1 MELLEREPFLAT
13 LAEYAADARQ
23 GSGRLVL
30 VSGESGIGKTALL
43 EAFQR
48 RSPGLRWLWGGCER
62 LMTPRPLGPLFDIA
76 AQAGGELA
84 SLATRAGSP
93 RDRLFAAFL
102 AEIGTIPAS
111 TGPAGT
117 ATIAVMEDVHWADEA
132 TIDLLSYLG
141 RRLSRS
147 PALVVATYR
156 DHEIPDDHPFR
167 LVLGDLATQRGTRRM
182 QLSPLTVDAV
192 RALAGPRDVDAA
204 ELHRVTG
211 GNPFYVIEVLGA
223 GWPSVPPTV
232 RDAVAARLARAGAAT
247 RQAIEAAAVLGPR
260 VDAALLAALVP
271 DPGPAT
277 QAGLDSGI
285 LATDG
290 AGLRFRHELVRMAV
304 EAAISPLRQAE
315 LHAALLAALER
326 RGDSDPALLAHHAA
340 GAGNAPAVLRH
351 AAEAGRRSAALG
363 ARRAAAA
370 QFERALEFA
379 GPAGADDQTRAELHE
394 AAAGQYAML
403 DYWQKAEA
411 ALRTAIGLRRGLG
424 DELRVGDDLRQLS
437 LALNGL
443 CQGAES
449 DRATA
454 EAVRVLEALPASPEL
469 AWAYANH
476 GATLIGSGRLGEGVA
491 EMSRA
496 LALGEKLGA
505 PDVQSFALNGSGLA
519 LAWAGLDGTTQVE
532 QALRLALAADLQEHA
547 ARAYSSR
554 HEIAI
559 GCSRFDE
566 AERFFAEGAAYC
578 DEHEIGVFSQCLRGF
593 RGWALLARGRWDE
606 AASQCEQSLRRRLSP
621 VNRIK
626 PLQVLGLIRGR
637 RDEPGAWPA
646 LDEALDLA
654 EQACEVQCAVLT
666 ELARA
671 ELRWLAGEDD
681 AARAELRSARDR
693 SREFGDQMTAG
704 ATAIWLHRLGEPA
717 SDDGPAGPHAL
728 SGPLASERAGAWARA
743 ADQWNRLGRPYDAAL
758 ARLGSPDESDLR
770 DALAVFVEL
779 GATAAASWTRRRMRE
794 LGIRTIPRGPRAA
807 TRAAPAGLTAREQEV
822 LALISAGLA
831 NREISQRLFISE
843 RTVQH
848 HVSAV
853 LAKIGV
859 SSRTAAAREAA
870 RIGIAGP
877 G

>member
-43 EAFQR
+43 EAFQL
-48 RSPGLRWLWGGCER
+48 RSPELRWLWGGCER

-76 AQAGGELA
+76 AQTSGELA
-84 SLATRAGSP
+84 SLASKAGSP

-102 AEIGTIPAS
+102 AEIG
-111 TGPAGT
+111 AGRAGA
-117 ATIAVMEDVHWADEA
+117 ATVAVMEDVHWADEA

-182 QLSPLTVDAV
+182 QLSPLTPGAV
-192 RALAGPRDVDAA
+192 RALAGPREVDAA

-211 GNPFYVIEVLGA
+211 GNPFYVIEVLDA

-260 VDAALLAALVP
+260 VDAALLATLIP
-271 DPGPAT
+271 DPGPAM
-277 QAGLDSGI
+277 QACLDSGI

-290 AGLRFRHELVRMAV
+290 IGLRFRHELVRMAV

-379 GPAGADDQTRAELHE
+379 GGATEETRAALHE
-394 AAAGQYAML
+394 AAAEQYAML
-403 DYWQKAEA
+403 DRWQQAEA

-424 DELRVGDDLRQLS
+424 HELRAGDDLRLLS
-437 LALNGL
+437 MALNGL
-443 CQGAES
+443 CQGEES
-449 DRATA
+449 GATA
-454 EAVRVLEALPASPEL
+454 AQAVQVLEARPTSTEL
-469 AWAYANH
+469 AWAYANL
-476 GATLIGSGRLGEGVA
+476 GAIRIVGGQLGDGLAILGRA
-491 EMSRA
+491 R
-496 LALGEKLGA
+496 ALGERLGA
-505 PDVQSFALNGSGLA
+505 PDVMSFALNGLGLA
-519 LAWAGLDGTTQVE
+519 LTWSGQDGAASVE

-547 ARAYSSR
+547 ARAHSSR
-554 HEIAI
+554 QEIAI
-559 GCSRFDE
+559 GRSEFDV
-566 AERFFAEGAAYC
+566 AERYFAEGTEYC

-593 RGWALLARGRWDE
+593 RAYALLAQGRWDD
-606 AASQCEQSLRRRLSP
+606 AARLSEQMLRRRMSP
-621 VNRIK
+621 VNRIM
-626 PLQVLGLIRGR
+626 PLHVLGLIRGR
-637 RDEPGAWPA
+637 RGEPGAWPA

-654 EQACEVQCAVLT
+654 VQAREVQCIVLIQV
-666 ELARA
+666 ARA
-671 ELRWLAGEDD
+671 ELNWLAGERA
-681 AARAELRSARDR
+681 AARAELRSARGR
-693 SREFGDQMTAG
+693 AREFGDQLTAG
-704 ATAIWLHRLGEPA
+704 ATAIWLYRLGEPA
-717 SDDGPAGPHAL
+717 ADDPPAGPHAL

-743 ADQWNRLGRPYDAAL
+743 AAQWNRLGRPYDAAL
-758 ARLGSPDESDLR
+758 ARLGSPDENDLR
-770 DALAVFVEL
+770 DALAVFGEL
-779 GATAAASWTRRRMRE
+779 GAAAAAGWTRRRMRE

-859 SSRTAAAREAA
+859 PSRTAAAREAA
-870 RIGIAGP
+870 RIGITGP

>member
-48 RSPGLRWLWGGCER
+48 RSPGLRWLWGSCER

-76 AQAGGELA
+76 AQASGELA
-84 SLATRAGSP
+84 SLVTQAGAA
-93 RDRLFAAFL
+93 RERLFAAFL
-102 AEIGTIPAS
+102 AEIGA
-111 TGPAGT
+111 GPAGT
-117 ATIAVMEDVHWADEA
+117 ATVAVMEDVHWADEA

-156 DHEIPDDHPFR
+156 DNEIPGDHPFR

-182 QLSPLTVDAV
+182 QPSPLSPGAV
-192 RALAGPRDVDAA
+192 RALAGPREVDAA

-211 GNPFYVIEVLGA
+211 GNPFYVIEVLEA

-232 RDAVAARLARAGAAT
+232 RDAVLARLFRTDYGT
-247 RQAIEAAAVLGPR
+247 RELIEASAVIGPR
-260 VDAALLAALVP
+260 VDPGLLAALVP
-271 DPGPAT
+271 DPGPAIGAALGT
-277 QAGLDSGI
+277 GL
-285 LATDG
+285 LVADG
-290 AGLRFRHELVRMAV
+290 SVLRFRHELVRMAV
-304 EAAISPLRQAE
+304 EAAVPPHRTAS
-315 LHAALLAALER
+315 LHAALLAALEQ
-326 RGDSDPALLAHHAA
+326 RGDSDPATLAHHAA

-379 GPAGADDQTRAELHE
+379 GGATEEARAALHE
-394 AAAGQYAML
+394 AAAEQYAML
-403 DYWQKAEA
+403 DRWQQAEA

-424 DELRVGDDLRQLS
+424 HELRAGDNLRLLS
-437 LALNGL
+437 MALNGL
-443 CQGAES
+443 CRGEES
-449 DRATA
+449 DVVGAQ
-454 EAVRVLEALPASPEL
+454 AVQVLGTLPPSTEL
-469 AWAYANH
+469 AWAYANL
-476 GATLIGSGRLGEGVA
+476 GAIRIGSGHLRDGAAVLA
-491 EMSRA
+491 RA
-496 LALGEKLGA
+496 RALGEQLAA
-505 PDVQSFALNGSGLA
+505 PDVLSFALNGLGLA
-519 LAWAGLDGTTQVE
+519 LTWSGQDGADLVE

-547 ARAYSSR
+547 ARAHSSR
-554 HEIAI
+554 QEIAI
-559 GCSRFDE
+559 GRNQFDV
-566 AERFFAEGAAYC
+566 AERYFAAGTEYC

-593 RGWALLARGRWDE
+593 RSYALLAQGRWDD
-606 AASQCEQSLRRRLSP
+606 AARLSERMLRRRLSP

-626 PLQVLGLIRGR
+626 PLHVLGLIRGR
-637 RDEPGAWPA
+637 RGEPGAWPA
-646 LDEALDLA
+646 LDEALELA
-654 EQACEVQCAVLT
+654 TAASEVQCIVLIQV
-666 ELARA
+666 ARA
-671 ELRWLAGEDD
+671 ELSWLAGDRD
-681 AARAELRSARDR
+681 AALAELRSARDR
-693 SREFGDQMTAG
+693 AREFGDQLTSG
-704 ATAIWLHRLGEPA
+704 SVIIWLHRLGEPV
-717 SDDGPAGPHAL
+717 DDAGPAGL

-743 ADQWNRLGRPYDAAL
+743 AAQWNRLGRPYDAAL
-758 ARLGSPDESDLR
+758 ARLGSADEGDLR
-770 DALAVFVEL
+770 DALAVFGEL
-779 GATAAASWTRRRMRE
+779 GAAAAAGWARRRMRE

-831 NREISQRLFISE
+831 NREISRRLFISE

-877 G
+877 AGG